1 MLRAHLFSFTTLLHY
16 FIALLFEFCVSHFA
30 LHVSVQFHP
39 EHSAGPEDLECL
51 FDIYLR
57 VVQDYLAAPAKF
69 SSVDAYLM
77 KELSYQ
83 PGQFAKILR

>member
-1 MLRAHLFSFTTLLHY
+1 
-16 FIALLFEFCVSHFA
+16 VSHFA

>member
-1 MLRAHLFSFTTLLHY
+1 M
-16 FIALLFEFCVSHFA
+16 SHFA

-69 SSVDAYLM
+69 TSVDAYLM
-77 KELSYQ
+77 KELTYQ
-83 PGQFAKILR
+83 PGQFAINPRLAQSEIHAENFLRKADQEK